1 MAANCFGIFP
11 RNDPEQELRLKRFFL
26 GIAAYFMNSAFV
38 LVCWRMGYFSSTIVT
53 RYAVLT
59 ITFNLMFYCLIR
71 SGLNK
76 RLADPSLTFSQMAVA
91 TLVVFNLMYFSGDAR
106 NTYLVLLLSML
117 LFGLFRFKTRD
128 FAGLAV
134 LILCGYALLIALLVR
149 QRPDGIVLKVEIL
162 QWMALLAT
170 LAQFTFLAGYIGRL
184 RHKVRVNNQELAKRN
199 TELEAALQRIS
210 DMAIRDELT
219 GVYNRRY
226 LMERVAEEA
235 QRCLRNGSVFCICM
249 VDIDLFKQINDTYG
263 HPAGD
268 EVLRSVA
275 ATVAGSMRQTDFF
288 GRIGGEE
295 FVMVLTDTLSEGA
308 LISAERARKKVEQL
322 TFPDISAD
330 LRVTISIGIGEHVRR
345 SEPAATFKRADE
357 ALYRA
362 KEDGRNRC
370 VVDAVLH
377 LHGAS
382 VSELRA

>member
-1 MAANCFGIFP
+1 MAAHSFGIYP

-26 GIAAYFMNSAFV
+26 GIAAYLMNSVFV
-38 LVCWRMGYFSSTIVT
+38 LVCWRMGYFSTTIVT
-53 RYAVLT
+53 RYAALMVTL
-59 ITFNLMFYCLIR
+59 NLMFYCIIR

-76 RLADPSLTFSQMAVA
+76 RLADPSLTFPQMAAA

-128 FAGLAV
+128 FAYLA
-134 LILCGYALLIALLVR
+134 LFILCGYTVLIALLLR
-149 QRPDGIVLKVEIL
+149 QRPDDVVLKVEIL
-162 QWMALLAT
+162 QWMALLVT

-184 RHKVRVNNQELAKRN
+184 RHKVHVNNQELAKRN
-199 TELEAALQRIS
+199 MELEVALQRIS

-226 LMERVAEEA
+226 LMERIAEEA

-268 EVLRSVA
+268 AVLRSVA

-308 LISAERARKKVEQL
+308 LITAERTRKKVERL
-322 TFPDISAD
+322 TFPDIGAE
-330 LRVTISIGIGEHVRR
+330 LRVTISIGIAEHVRR
-345 SEPAATFKRADE
+345 TEPAATFKKADD

-362 KEDGRNRC
+362 KESGRNRC
-370 VVDAVLH
+370 VVEQAGHQHDSLSA
-377 LHGAS
+377 
-382 VSELRA
+382 